1 MEAVVTEQVVQFGMA
16 GLIGLLWLLE
26 RRHSSQRERELS
38 ESHQRL
44 LSQKESLAEL
54 MVVVRESTAAMEAVE
69 RGQAALAE
77 ACNRI
82 SWALEGRG
90 GQAG

>member
-38 ESHQRL
+38 EAHQRL
-44 LSQKESLAEL
+44 MSQKESLAEL
-54 MVVVRESTAAMEAVE
+54 MVVARESTAAMAAVE
-69 RGQAALAE
+69 RGQTALAE

-82 SWALEGRG
+82 SRALEGRG
-90 GQAG
+90 NQAG